1 MILIHDISV
10 PPLPEE
16 ERRAILEKKL
26 RRFAGGALPAWRI
39 VRRSV
44 DARKKDDIRYVYT
57 LGVEGLDARTEAALL
72 WRAKGV
78 KAERTKPV
86 SCVLPESG
94 AEALRQ
100 RPVIVGAGPAGLFA
114 AWTLAKAGYAPLI
127 LEQGAPVE
135 ERERDVRAFWEG
147 APLDP
152 LSNVQFGEGG
162 AGTFSDGKL
171 NTGIRDP
178 EGRIGEVLRIFA
190 DCGADPSVR
199 YDAKP
204 HVGTDV
210 LKTVVVTMREKIIAM
225 GGSFR
230 FHAQLTDILT
240 EDGALTALRLKD
252 TKSGEEETLPVSAL
266 ILAPGHS
273 ARETFFRLHDRGLA
287 MEPKGFAVGVRIEHP
302 QELIDCIQYGSA
314 RPENLPPADYK
325 LTAKAADGRGV
336 YSFCMCPGG
345 QVVNA
350 SSEEGRL
357 CVNGM
362 SRRARDGRNANA
374 ALAVQVGPED
384 FEDRDLFAGLRFQR
398 AYEEAAWRLAR
409 GKIPVQR
416 WADFADSA
424 AREADGSASENAAGD
439 KSAEEVPLSVMPDTC
454 GAWARADVASALPDF
469 VRKAIVEAMPQFDRR
484 MPGYAYPEAVVDG
497 FEARTSSPLRIP
509 RGESG
514 ESNIRGLYPAGEGA
528 GYAGGI
534 TSAAVDGM
542 KQAEKIIR
550 RFAPPTGH

>member
-1 MILIHDISV
+1 MILIHDIAV

-39 VRRSV
+39 FRRSV
-44 DARKKDDIRYVYT
+44 DARKKDDIHYVYT
-57 LGVEGLDARTEAALL
+57 LALEGLDEKAESQLL
-72 WRAKGV
+72 RRAKGF
-78 KAERTKPV
+78 KAERTEPV
-86 SCVLPESG
+86 KYALPESG
-94 AEALRQ
+94 AGPLMH
-100 RPVIVGAGPAGLFA
+100 RPLIVGAGPAGLFA
-114 AWTLAKAGYAPLI
+114 AWVLAKAGFRPLI
-127 LEQGAPVE
+127 LEQGASVE
-135 ERERDVRAFWEG
+135 ERDRDVEAFWKG
-147 APLDP
+147 GRLKPW
-152 LSNVQFGEGG
+152 SNVQFGEGG

-190 DCGADPSVR
+190 DCGADPSIL

-204 HVGTDV
+204 HIGTDV
-210 LKTVVVTMREKIIAM
+210 LKKVVRTMRERITAM

-230 FHAQLTDILT
+230 FHARMTDIIRK
-240 EDGALTALRLKD
+240 DNALTAVRVKD
-252 TKSGEEETLPVSAL
+252 TETGAEEEIPASVL
-266 ILAPGHS
+266 ILALGHS
-273 ARETFFRLHDRGLA
+273 ARETFLRLHEQGVA
-287 MEPKGFAVGVRIEHP
+287 MEPKPFAVGVRIEHP
-302 QELIDCIQYGSA
+302 QELIDRIQYGSA

-362 SRRARDGRNANA
+362 SRHARDGRNANA
-374 ALAVQVGPED
+374 ALVVQVGPED
-384 FEDRDLFAGLRFQR
+384 FAEADVFAGLRFQR
-398 AYEEAAWRLAR
+398 AYEEAAYRLAQGR
-409 GKIPVQR
+409 IPVQR
-416 WADFADSA
+416 FADFAEAVRKAEGAGETDHKAQPA
-424 AREADGSASENAAGD
+424 AEA
-439 KSAEEVPLSVMPDTC
+439 PLSVMPDTC
-454 GAWARADVASALPDF
+454 GAWARADVASALPVF
-469 VRKAIVEAMPQFDRR
+469 VRKAILEAMPQFDRR
-484 MPGYAYPEAVVDG
+484 MPGYAFPEALIDG

-509 RGESG
+509 RGENG
-514 ESNIRGLYPAGEGA
+514 ECSVCGLYPAGEGA

-550 RFAPPTGH
+550 RFAPPAEG

>member
-1 MILIHDISV
+1 MILIHDIAV

-16 ERRAILEKKL
+16 ERRGILEKKL

-39 VRRSV
+39 FRRSV
-44 DARKKDDIRYVYT
+44 DARKKDDIHYVYT
-57 LGVEGLDARTEAALL
+57 LALEGLDEKEESRLL
-72 WRAKGV
+72 RRAKGF
-78 KAERTKPV
+78 KAERTETV
-86 SCVLPESG
+86 RYELPESG
-94 AEALRQ
+94 AESLRHG
-100 RPVIVGAGPAGLFA
+100 PLIVGAGPAGLFA
-114 AWTLAKAGYAPLI
+114 AWVLAKAGFRPLI

-135 ERERDVRAFWEG
+135 ERDRDVEAFWKG
-147 APLDP
+147 GRLKPW
-152 LSNVQFGEGG
+152 SNVQFGEGG

-178 EGRIGEVLRIFA
+178 EGRIGEVLRVFA
-190 DCGADPSVR
+190 DCGADPSIL

-204 HVGTDV
+204 HIGTDV
-210 LKTVVVTMREKIIAM
+210 LKKVVRNMRERITAM

-230 FHAQLTDILT
+230 FHARMTDIIRK
-240 EDGALTALRLKD
+240 ENVLTAVRVKD
-252 TKSGEEETLPVSAL
+252 TVTGAEEEIPASVL
-266 ILAPGHS
+266 ILALGHS
-273 ARETFFRLHDRGLA
+273 ARETFLRLHEQGVA
-287 MEPKGFAVGVRIEHP
+287 MEPKPFAVGVRIEHP
-302 QELIDCIQYGSA
+302 QELIDRIQYGTA
-314 RPENLPPADYK
+314 KPENLPPADYK

-374 ALAVQVGPED
+374 ALVVQVGPED
-384 FEDRDLFAGLRFQR
+384 FAEADVFAGLRFQR
-398 AYEEAAWRLAR
+398 AYEEAAFRLAQGR
-409 GKIPVQR
+409 IPVQR
-416 WADFADSA
+416 FADFAASA
-424 AREADGSASENAAGD
+424 RKADGAG
-439 KSAEEVPLSVMPDTC
+439 AEEAERAGTSEEAPLTVLPDTC
-454 GAWARADVASALPDF
+454 GAWARADVASALPVF
-469 VRKAIVEAMPQFDRR
+469 VRKAILEAMPQFDRR
-484 MPGYAYPEAVVDG
+484 MPGYAFPEALIDG

-509 RGESG
+509 RSENG
-514 ESNIRGLYPAGEGA
+514 ESNVRGLYPAGEGA

-550 RFAPPTGH
+550 RFAPPAET

>member
-1 MILIHDISV
+1 MILIHDIAV
-10 PPLPEE
+10 PPLPEA

-39 VRRSV
+39 FRRSV
-44 DARKKDDIRYVYT
+44 DARKKDDIHYVYT
-57 LGVEGLDARTEAALL
+57 LALEGLDEKAENQLL
-72 WRAKGV
+72 RRAKGF
-78 KAERTKPV
+78 KAERTEPV
-86 SCVLPESG
+86 KYALPERG
-94 AEALRQ
+94 AEPLTH
-100 RPVIVGAGPAGLFA
+100 RPLIVGAGPAGLFA
-114 AWTLAKAGYAPLI
+114 AWVLAKAGFRPLI

-135 ERERDVRAFWEG
+135 ERDRDVEAFWKG
-147 APLDP
+147 GRLKPW
-152 LSNVQFGEGG
+152 SNVQFGEGG

-190 DCGADPSVR
+190 DCGADPSILF
-199 YDAKP
+199 DAKP
-204 HVGTDV
+204 HIGTDV
-210 LKTVVVTMREKIIAM
+210 LKKVVRTMRERITAM

-230 FHAQLTDILT
+230 FHARMTDIISK
-240 EDGALTALRLKD
+240 DNALTAVRVKD
-252 TKSGEEETLPVSAL
+252 TETGAEEEIPASVL
-266 ILAPGHS
+266 ILALGHS
-273 ARETFFRLHDRGLA
+273 ARETFLRLHEQGVA
-287 MEPKGFAVGVRIEHP
+287 MEPKPFAVGVRIEHP
-302 QELIDCIQYGSA
+302 QELIDRIQYGSA

-362 SRRARDGRNANA
+362 SRHARDGRNANA
-374 ALAVQVGPED
+374 ALVVQVGPED
-384 FEDRDLFAGLRFQR
+384 FAEADVFAGLRFQR
-398 AYEEAAWRLAR
+398 AYEEAAFRLAQGR
-409 GKIPVQR
+409 IPVQR
-416 WADFADSA
+416 FAEFAAADRKAEGTGETDHKAQPA
-424 AREADGSASENAAGD
+424 AEA
-439 KSAEEVPLSVMPDTC
+439 PLSVLPDTC
-454 GAWARADVASALPDF
+454 GAWARADVASALPAF
-469 VRKAIVEAMPQFDRR
+469 VRKAILEAMPQFDRR
-484 MPGYAYPEAVVDG
+484 MPGYAFPEALIDG

-509 RGESG
+509 RGDSG
-514 ESNIRGLYPAGEGA
+514 ECSVCGLYPAGEGA

-550 RFAPPTGH
+550 RFAPPAEG

>member
-1 MILIHDISV
+1 MILIHDIAV
-10 PPLPEE
+10 PPLPEA

-39 VRRSV
+39 FRRSV
-44 DARKKDDIRYVYT
+44 DARKKDDIHYVYT
-57 LGVEGLDARTEAALL
+57 LALEGLDEKAENQLL
-72 WRAKGV
+72 RHAKGF
-78 KAERTKPV
+78 KAERTEPV
-86 SCVLPESG
+86 KYALPESG
-94 AEALRQ
+94 AGPLMH
-100 RPVIVGAGPAGLFA
+100 RPLIVGAGPAGLFA
-114 AWTLAKAGYAPLI
+114 AWVLAKAGFRPLI
-127 LEQGAPVE
+127 LEQGASVE
-135 ERERDVRAFWEG
+135 ERDRDVEAFWKG
-147 APLDP
+147 GRLKPW
-152 LSNVQFGEGG
+152 SNVQFGEGG

-190 DCGADPSVR
+190 DCGGDPSIL

-204 HVGTDV
+204 HIGTDV
-210 LKTVVVTMREKIIAM
+210 LKKVVRTMRERITAM

-230 FHAQLTDILT
+230 FHARMTDIICK
-240 EDGALTALRLKD
+240 ENVLTAVRVKD
-252 TKSGEEETLPVSAL
+252 TVTGAEEEIPASVL
-266 ILAPGHS
+266 ILALGHS
-273 ARETFFRLHDRGLA
+273 ARETFLRLHEQGVA
-287 MEPKGFAVGVRIEHP
+287 MEPKPFAVGVRIEHP
-302 QELIDCIQYGSA
+302 QELIDRIQYGSA

-362 SRRARDGRNANA
+362 SRHARDGRNANA
-374 ALAVQVGPED
+374 ALVVQVGPED
-384 FEDRDLFAGLRFQR
+384 FAEADVFAGLRFQR
-398 AYEEAAWRLAR
+398 AYEEAAFRLAQGR
-409 GKIPVQR
+409 IPVQR
-416 WADFADSA
+416 FADFAA
-424 AREADGSASENAAGD
+424 ADRKAEGTGETESKVEPADEA
-439 KSAEEVPLSVMPDTC
+439 PLSVLPDTC
-454 GAWARADVASALPDF
+454 GAWARADVASALPAF
-469 VRKAIVEAMPQFDRR
+469 VRKAILEAMPQFDRR
-484 MPGYAYPEAVVDG
+484 MPGYAFPEALIDG

-509 RGESG
+509 RGENG
-514 ESNIRGLYPAGEGA
+514 ECSVCGLYPAGEGA

-550 RFAPPTGH
+550 RFAPPAEG

>member
-1 MILIHDISV
+1 MILIHELNV

-26 RRFAGGALPAWRI
+26 RRFAGGAAFSWRI

-57 LGVEGLDARTEAALL
+57 VAIEELDEKAEAALL
-72 WRAKGV
+72 RRAKGF
-78 KAERTKPV
+78 KAEQAKPLRYA
-86 SCVLPESG
+86 LPESG
-94 AEALRQ
+94 AEPLVH

-114 AWTLAKAGYAPLI
+114 AWTLARAGYRPVI

-135 ERERDVRAFWEG
+135 ERDRDVEAFWAGG
-147 APLDP
+147 ALKPW
-152 LSNVQFGEGG
+152 SNVQFGEGG

-178 EGRIGEVLRIFA
+178 EGRIGEVLRVFA
-190 DCGADPSVR
+190 DCGADPSVC

-204 HVGTDV
+204 HIGTDV
-210 LKTVVVTMREKIIAM
+210 LKTVVKTLREKILAL
-225 GGSFR
+225 GGEFC
-230 FHAQLTDILT
+230 FHTQFTGFLADN
-240 EDGALTALRLKD
+240 GVLTAVRVRH
-252 TKSGEEETLPVSAL
+252 TESGEEKILPADAL
-266 ILAPGHS
+266 ILAVGHS
-273 ARETFFRLHDRGLA
+273 ARETFFRLHDEGVA
-287 MEPKGFAVGVRIEHP
+287 MEPKSFAVGVRIEHP
-302 QELIDCIQYGSA
+302 QALIDRIQYGTDK
-314 RPENLPPADYK
+314 PENLPPADYK
-325 LTAKAADGRGV
+325 LTAKTADGRGV

-374 ALAVQVGPED
+374 ALVAQVGPED
-384 FEDRDLFAGLRFQR
+384 FEDGDLFAGLRFQR
-398 AYEEAAWRLAR
+398 AYEEAAWRLLQ
-409 GKIPVQR
+409 GKVPVQR
-416 WADFADSA
+416 WADFAGQTA
-424 AREADGSASENAAGD
+424 PGTQ
-439 KSAEEVPLSVMPDTC
+439 EEPVQPDIC
-454 GAWARADVASALPDF
+454 GEWDRADVAAALPDF
-469 VRKAIVEAMPQFDRR
+469 VRKAIIEAMPQFDRR
-484 MPGYAYPEAVVDG
+484 MPGYDCPEALVDG

-509 RGESG
+509 RSEGG

-542 KQAEKIIR
+542 KQAERIIR
-550 RFAPPTGH
+550 RFAPPAER